1 MTVIQRF
8 LGVIVLLLSG
18 CSAMVDLSPEAR
30 DSLHKGMEGAQVAKL
45 LGNVVPLRQYRFE
58 SDGRLLEA
66 RHISLNYSTKRSI
79 AIYCTSALCIPDV
92 SGIATVQWIFVFDD
106 VTKKLAAWGTFDD
119 ISRNPDA
126 EIRALA
132 GDLKVAYVESL
143 AKN

>member
-1 MTVIQRF
+1 MTLIKRF
-8 LGVIVLLLSG
+8 LGVVVLLLSA

-30 DSLHKGMEGAQVAKL
+30 NSLHKGMDRAEVEKL
-45 LGNVVPLRQYRFE
+45 LGNVMALRQYRFVSE
-58 SDGRLLEA
+58 GRLLEA
-66 RHISLNYSTKRSI
+66 RHIGLNQSTRRSTSI
-79 AIYCTSALCIPDV
+79 VCTGAFCIPDM
-92 SGIATVQWIFVFDD
+92 SGIATTQWIFVFDE

-143 AKN
+143 AK